1 MTLLRR
7 IWRVARVLVIS
18 TFIVVH
24 LLALALLNLKPL
36 FDKWPADLRQP
47 HLTAM
52 EYGFA
57 TGTHQRWNMFSP
69 NVGNAASTPV
79 VVVTLQDNSQRLVF
93 PLTES
98 GLPHDV
104 PLLKLKDVPV
114 DWVYHIGDGRIRK
127 LESRIIN
134 PDPGYFGLR
143 MRYLKL
149 ALEGFKQRHPD
160 LAGKVMYARLAAV
173 SIRYVGAHP
182 RPVVDHISFIDTMPF
197 NHPGWQPPVPTPP
210 RKAPADPK

>member
-1 MTLLRR
+1 MTV
-7 IWRVARVLVIS
+7 ISKVWRVARVLVIS
-18 TFIVVH
+18 TFVVVH

-36 FDKWPADLRQP
+36 FQKFPDDLRVP
-47 HLTAM
+47 HSTAM
-52 EYGFA
+52 DYGHA

-79 VVVTLQDNSQRLVF
+79 VVVTLSDHSQRLVF

-134 PDPGYFGLR
+134 PDPGYFSLR

-149 ALEGFKQRHPD
+149 ALDEFKQRHPD
-160 LAGKVMYARLAAV
+160 LAPKVTYARLAAV

-182 RPVVDHISFIDTMPF
+182 RPVVDHISFVDTIPF
-197 NHPGWQPPVPTPP
+197 NHPAWQPPVPVPP
-210 RKAPADPK
+210 QKIQDKPK